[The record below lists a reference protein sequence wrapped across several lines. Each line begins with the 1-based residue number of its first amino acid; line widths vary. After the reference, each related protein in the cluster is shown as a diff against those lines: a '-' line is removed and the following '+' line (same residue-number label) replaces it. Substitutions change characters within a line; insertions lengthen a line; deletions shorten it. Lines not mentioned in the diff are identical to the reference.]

1 MKKTFLRAYISGSVP
16 GILPV
21 WDAALRPEYQNKGGR
36 SMGRDKSVG
45 DVALGVLAGMAV
57 GMAVTYAMSGDAV
70 LLRRNMRRV
79 ERGAERAIHRVE
91 RRMR

>member
-1 MKKTFLRAYISGSVP
+1 
-16 GILPV
+16 
-21 WDAALRPEYQNKGGR
+21 
-36 SMGRDKSVG
+36 MGRDKSAG

>member
-1 MKKTFLRAYISGSVP
+1 MSFLYFLEDLRNPVLDLLFSVITLC
-16 GILPV
+16 GEETV
-21 WDAALRPEYQNKGGR
+21 F
-36 SMGRDKSVG
+36 
-45 DVALGVLAGMAV
+45 MAV
-57 GMAVTYAMSGDAV
+57 GMVVTYAMSGDAV